1 VQEDGDR
8 EALRPPARLRGSVQ
22 TSARRRVTT
31 ALAIV
36 SRVARL
42 VSECASSRERR
53 WTAEEATRVV
63 ETVARSGPTKVPW
76 QHGEPTTQGPG
87 AGGRRPGGSDWPVPQ
102 SGVACRPRS
111 RRPVAGMLR
120 TRRGPYQCAGDREVE
135 SDGKGCDG
143 ESRPAEIAARPVA
156 EKAPGQPGSADCPCG
171 KCRRQGL
178 VWGSR
183 CWSGGGRG
191 ALTQPQ

>member
-1 VQEDGDR
+1 MQEDGDR
-8 EALRPPARLRGSVQ
+8 EALGPPARPRGSVQ

-31 ALAIV
+31 ASAIV

-42 VSECASSRERR
+42 VSVFASSQERR

-63 ETVARSGPTKVPW
+63 ETAARSEPTKVPW
-76 QHGEPTTQGPG
+76 QHGEPMTQGPG

-135 SDGKGCDG
+135 SDGRGSG
-143 ESRPAEIAARPVA
+143 GVSRPWKLPPDLSPKRPRGNPDKLIVLAASAAV
-156 EKAPGQPGSADCPCG
+156 KGWYGVPGAGVEAA
-171 KCRRQGL
+171 
-178 VWGSR
+178 
-183 CWSGGGRG
+183 GGH
-191 ALTQPQ
+191 